1 MITASVMKELN
12 EMSIRH
18 VNSLRYNWKKI
29 EQYIFFN
36 PFMFVEN
43 TRSRLHHELR
53 ARNNHYGTI
62 VQKIGISCT
71 SFPCCIKDI
80 TDTWNQMKLN
90 VRKSWAWLLIFLY
103 WWHSLLQ
110 HESAYFCFSNT
121 YVRVRPLWLI
131 ATSFWTDTINICEL

>member
-1 MITASVMKELN
+1 MKGLN

-29 EQYIFFN
+29 EKYIFFN

-53 ARNNHYGTI
+53 ARNNHCGTI

-71 SFPCCIKDI
+71 SFLCCIKDI
-80 TDTWNQMKLN
+80 TETWNQMELN

-103 WWHSLLQ
+103 WLHSLLQ
-110 HESAYFCFSNT
+110 HESELIFAFLILTFG
-121 YVRVRPLWLI
+121 YVLFGWLPFRVGR
-131 ATSFWTDTINICEL
+131 TQ

>member
-1 MITASVMKELN
+1 MKELN

-80 TDTWNQMKLN
+80 TDTWNQMELN
-90 VRKSWAWLLIFLY
+90 VRKSWAWLLIFFVLVAFITST
-103 WWHSLLQ
+103 WIR
-110 HESAYFCFSNT
+110 ANFCFSNT

-131 ATSFWTDTINICEL
+131 AISCWTDTINICVL